1 VLEDKWKYS
10 FFCFKGGTSSTH
22 LFDSFKRYTLSIC
35 TTMLVL
41 ILHKLAKENGC
52 KLNVVTVVGV
62 VYSGGG
68 KDALESSGIHQ
79 LIMQDSQL

>member
-1 VLEDKWKYS
+1 
-10 FFCFKGGTSSTH
+10 
-22 LFDSFKRYTLSIC
+22 
-35 TTMLVL
+35 MLVL

-68 KDALESSGIHQ
+68 KDALESSDIHQ